1 MKISSDNVSKPL
13 FAMLTI
19 IITHNVVYPFHPPV
33 QPINLCFNVC
43 TDNIQWASV
52 ERGMM
57 NATYIEIWDLMH
69 ISYLAKQEQ
78 PVLQCTCTISII
90 KGNYRQFHTT
100 EENVQIEIDTV
111 TLYWSTSTDAEVN
124 HRSDT

>member
-19 IITHNVVYPFHPPV
+19 IITHNVVYPFHSPV

-57 NATYIEIWDLMH
+57 NATYTEIWDLMH
-69 ISYLAKQEQ
+69 ISYLGTQEQ

-90 KGNYRQFHTT
+90 KGNHRQFHTT
-100 EENVQIEIDTV
+100 GENVQIEIDT
-111 TLYWSTSTDAEVN
+111 
-124 HRSDT
+124 